1 MPSLLSVTAE
11 SVPALA
17 LSVTGPPELL
27 SVFPL
32 ASFARTVIVE
42 IEEPS
47 AATELGAAEIVV
59 VEAAAAPGT
68 ISNDVLAV
76 RPPADAEIVIGP
88 APCPVT
94 VRVAIAPEA
103 ADVPR
108 PATLPE
114 PPVFV
119 KVTELSA
126 AVGFSFASLSSTAR
140 SRVDPDARAAVEL
153 VKTRSVAVPA
163 TIVNVVAC
171 ELRPAAEAVTVTVPA
186 SEPVTV
192 FDAVPLTVVAVPSP
206 LTEPL
211 PDVLAN
217 VIVRPE
223 SPATRL
229 PFASSTRTVRSRDP
243 PDARSAAGDVKRSC
257 VAVPGTVVRSALV
270 PVRPEPSVA
279 VTVYVVSE
287 TVAVV
292 NATEASPL
300 AFVTE
305 VVEPKEPPPPEPV
318 FDQVTVRPAR
328 ATGVPLA
335 SASCAVTVTTE
346 PATGLELAAA
356 TTYFAGTGEKVTV
369 ALPPIAL
376 PPIVPVTFAVPGE
389 VDDVS
394 VAV

>member
-1 MPSLLSVTAE
+1 M
-11 SVPALA
+11 
-17 LSVTGPPELL
+17 
-27 SVFPL
+27 
-32 ASFARTVIVE
+32 
-42 IEEPS
+42 
-47 AATELGAAEIVV
+47 
-59 VEAAAAPGT
+59 
-68 ISNDVLAV
+68 
-76 RPPADAEIVIGP
+76 
-88 APCPVT
+88 
-94 VRVAIAPEA
+94 
-103 ADVPR
+103 
-108 PATLPE
+108 
-114 PPVFV
+114 
-119 KVTELSA
+119 
-126 AVGFSFASLSSTAR
+126 
-140 SRVDPDARAAVEL
+140 
-153 VKTRSVAVPA
+153 
-163 TIVNVVAC
+163 NVVTC
-171 ELRPAAEAVTVTVPA
+171 ELRPAAEAVMVTVPA

-305 VVEPKEPPPPEPV
+305 VVEPKEPPEPV

-356 TTYFAGTGEKVTV
+356 TMYFAGTGAKVTV

-389 VDDVS
+389 VDVS

>member
-1 MPSLLSVTAE
+1 MPSLLSVTPE

-17 LSVTGPPELL
+17 PSVTGPPEP
-27 SVFPL
+27 VRGFPL
-32 ASFARTVIVE
+32 ASVARTVIVE

-103 ADVPR
+103 ADVPS

-114 PPVFV
+114 PPAFV
-119 KVTELSA
+119 KVTALPS
-126 AVGFSFASLSSTAR
+126 AVGLSFASLSSTAK
-140 SRVDPDARAAVEL
+140 SRVD
-153 VKTRSVAVPA
+153 
-163 TIVNVVAC
+163 
-171 ELRPAAEAVTVTVPA
+171 
-186 SEPVTV
+186 
-192 FDAVPLTVVAVPSP
+192 
-206 LTEPL
+206 
-211 PDVLAN
+211 
-217 VIVRPE
+217 
-223 SPATRL
+223 
-229 PFASSTRTVRSRDP
+229 

-328 ATGVPLA
+328 ATGVPL
-335 SASCAVTVTTE
+335 
-346 PATGLELAAA
+346 
-356 TTYFAGTGEKVTV
+356 
-369 ALPPIAL
+369 
-376 PPIVPVTFAVPGE
+376 
-389 VDDVS
+389 
-394 VAV
+394 